1 MSLNG
6 MVLRIGQT
14 LGPLTAGLFFAL
26 GGIKG
31 AFFGGASVALLMIGI
46 VFLSFKPKK
55 EAESGPLK

>member
-14 LGPLTAGLFFAL
+14 LGPLTAGLFFAV

-31 AFFGGASVALLMIGI
+31 AFFGGAIVALLMIGI
-46 VFLSFKPKK
+46 VFLSFKPKTMN
-55 EAESGPLK
+55 